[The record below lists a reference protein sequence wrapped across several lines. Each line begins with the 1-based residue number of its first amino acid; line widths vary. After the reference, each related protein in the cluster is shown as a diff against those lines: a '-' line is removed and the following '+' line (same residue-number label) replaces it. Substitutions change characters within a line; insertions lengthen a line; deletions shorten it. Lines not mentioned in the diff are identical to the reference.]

1 LPLPKQGV
9 QVPDFDSFERIFKSV
24 MAADLTSEEGALQIA
39 RLSEDN
45 KVRVVKGRSSSDL
58 VTFLDRAR
66 KSLLSFFPAGARF
79 TSSDD
84 NRTGKDLFE
93 VTTRT
98 HVELK
103 SGPAKTDANVGLS
116 TVAWALDDPS
126 EKVVSI
132 MRGGLTE
139 RRALLLKGANDSQ
152 IEASKIQTMD
162 ELAAFFKTK
171 LAVGPAPERLA
182 HFFRC
187 IAIGLTKAPEIQ
199 ATFRADGSTA
209 APLMLQ
215 ADWGSGLELYEK
227 AFISGETINITR
239 IERTDGR
246 AQVIVEGSKSGRV
259 ARLYPNYKNSWDAP
273 NGRKYEASNWIESAC
288 FQIWVR

>member
-1 LPLPKQGV
+1 M
-9 QVPDFDSFERIFKSV
+9 PDFDSFERIFKSV
-24 MAADLTSEEGALQIA
+24 MAADLTSEEGALQIS

-45 KVRVVKGRSSSDL
+45 KVRVVKGRSYSDV
-58 VTFLDRAR
+58 VTFLDRAHQ
-66 KSLLSFFPAGARF
+66 SLLSFFPTGARF

-84 NRTGKDLFE
+84 NRSGKDLYE

-116 TVAWALDDPS
+116 TVAWALNDSS
-126 EKVVSI
+126 ENVVSI
-132 MRGGLTE
+132 MRGGLTQ
-139 RRALLLKGANDSQ
+139 RRALLLKGSPMSQ
-152 IEASKIQTMD
+152 IEASKAQTMD
-162 ELAAFFKTK
+162 ELAAFFKSK

-187 IAIGLTKAPEIQ
+187 IAVGLTKAPEIQ
-199 ATFRADGSTA
+199 ATFRMDGSTA

-215 ADWGSGLELYEK
+215 ADWESGLELYEK
-227 AFISGETINITR
+227 AFMRDEYINITR

-246 AQVIVEGSKSGRV
+246 AQVIVEGSNSGRV
-259 ARLYPNYKNSWDAP
+259 ARLYPNFKNSWEAP
-273 NGRKYEASNWIESAC
+273 NGVKYEASNWIESAC